1 MRAYFACLAL
11 LLCSM
16 NAACGGPSGEACTLD
31 TDCASGFC
39 KANGTCGDAE
49 TDGGMG
55 DDSGDGTDGSMVV
68 CTPDH
73 NGIITKAE
81 LPFAAGRMANF
92 RIATDATWNT
102 GGVAATNGERTWD
115 LSGMLANDQD
125 TALALAAPGTAW
137 WAATFPGATYSTP
150 LVSTSDLRG
159 VFQVSAN
166 NLTLLGVVSPD
177 GGSSKTELEYDGPI
191 NVIQTPLQAGSTWST
206 TSLVSGVT
214 PTFPFGTAYTEAYV
228 SSVDHVGTMKTP
240 YGDFPVL
247 RVVTDMTRSS
257 GGVPFAYSRTFSWI
271 AECFGPVATVTSTG
285 AESGEF
291 EDISEA
297 RRLAP

>member
-1 MRAYFACLAL
+1 MI
-11 LLCSM
+11 
-16 NAACGGPSGEACTLD
+16 AACGSPSGEACTVD

-49 TDGGMG
+49 TDAGAG
-55 DDSGDGTDGSMVV
+55 DDSGDGSDGSMAL

-73 NGIITKAE
+73 NGVITKAE
-81 LPFAAGRMANF
+81 LPFAAGRMGTF

-102 GGVAATNGERTWD
+102 AGVAATNGERMWD
-115 LSGMLANDQD
+115 LSGTLANDQD
-125 TALALAAPGTAW
+125 TDLALEAPGAAW
-137 WAATFPGATYSTP
+137 WASTFPSATYSTP
-150 LVSTSDLRG
+150 LSSTSDLRG

-191 NVIQTPLQAGSTWST
+191 NVIQAPLQAGSTWST
-206 TSLVSGVT
+206 TSIVSGVT
-214 PTFPFGTAYTEAYV
+214 PLFPFGTAYTEEYD
-228 SSVDHVGTMKTP
+228 SHVDLVGTMKTP

-257 GGVPFAYSRTFSWI
+257 GGITVAESRTFSWI

-291 EDISEA
+291 EQVAEA